1 MASSICFLHVS
12 TNTHSFFMIH
22 EKLINMRKRQD
33 IHSRSPVRILET
45 TSIPQLLGEDRGL
58 VHGIQL
64 AGSGH

>member
-1 MASSICFLHVS
+1 
-12 TNTHSFFMIH
+12 MIH